1 MALKITTQI
10 GTDKGITSE
19 AYVRISN
26 YQISKYGNASFSI
39 EIYQTEGD
47 VPTVTG
53 SLPMIGSGIAKNQQ
67 IGDNL
72 WISLTKE
79 VEATRTINKPVHV
92 TTPAVLGEDGVTVV
106 TPAIDKWENQEV
118 EEVYKVTVPDL
129 SAVENG
135 TIFEFG
141 YAKLKEKLAGLFG
154 AQNVV
159 DC

>member
-53 SLPMIGSGIAKNQQ
+53 SLPMIGSGIARNQQ

-72 WISLTKE
+72 WILLTKE
-79 VEATRTINKPVHV
+79 VGDPV
-92 TTPAVLGEDGVTVV
+92 T
-106 TPAIDKWENQEV
+106 N
-118 EEVYKVTVPDL
+118 VPDL
-129 SAVENG
+129 SPLEET
-135 TIFEFG
+135 TIFTYG
-141 YAKLKEKLAGLFG
+141 YAQLKAKLVGLFG
-154 AQNVV
+154 AENVV